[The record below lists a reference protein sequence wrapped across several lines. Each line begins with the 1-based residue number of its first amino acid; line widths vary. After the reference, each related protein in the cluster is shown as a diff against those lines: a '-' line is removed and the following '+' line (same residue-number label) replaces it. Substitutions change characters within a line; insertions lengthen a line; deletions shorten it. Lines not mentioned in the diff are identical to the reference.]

1 MNLKIIIRKLFGTIL
16 FLAIV
21 IVVVGNSLIL
31 LRTDSISIIIKF
43 IHTIGM
49 LLVIYYAGETISNNI
64 IKPKPRVN

>member
-1 MNLKIIIRKLFGTIL
+1 MKIIIRKLFGTIL

-43 IHTIGM
+43 IHAVGM
-49 LLVIYYAGETISNNI
+49 LLVIYYAGEAISNNI